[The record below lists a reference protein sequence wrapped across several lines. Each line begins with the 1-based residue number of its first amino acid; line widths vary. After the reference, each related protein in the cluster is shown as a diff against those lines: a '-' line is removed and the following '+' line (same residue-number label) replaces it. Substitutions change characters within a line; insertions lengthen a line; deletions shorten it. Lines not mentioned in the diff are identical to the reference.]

1 MAEPDDEMPKIN
13 PSEVE
18 TLIEKIWQN
27 KLDEQDKRMI
37 DRLLRTL
44 LYVVNMLQEK
54 KVTLLR
60 LKEMVFG
67 KKSEKMKRGE
77 GEKGEPKDGPGSGVQ
92 EGGKG
97 DGSQRPKNEKL
108 EGVEGDNP
116 RRKPGHGRHPASDY
130 PGARKVHCCHQ
141 QFVSGSP
148 CPKPNCRG
156 KVYRERP
163 HQFIQFTGQP
173 AITATQYEQE
183 VVRCRE
189 CGAVYEAP
197 LPEGVSPKKWDET
210 ADASIVIERH
220 TKYTPSHR
228 TAKMQEMCGIPLP
241 ESVQSERCREV
252 AEVLEPIYEQM
263 KKEAAQGKVFYI
275 DDTPVRIME
284 LVKENKEKKEQEKK
298 EAEKKEEGKEKVKE
312 KKRKEKKKK
321 KEERVA
327 IQTSGVV
334 VELRSGAKVA
344 LYFNGRQHAGEN
356 VEELYRLR
364 DPGLPPPM
372 QMSDALACNFC
383 GERERIVC
391 KCLVHARR
399 KFVEIQRIYPGE
411 CNYVLEQIGEI
422 YRNERQTAGMSDEE
436 RLAYHQEHSGPVMAE
451 LKQWMEEQMAE
462 KKVEP
467 NASLG
472 KAIDYFL
479 THDEGLSAYL
489 RYAGAPLDNNMSERL
504 LRPVV
509 IIRKN
514 SYGYKTNRGAKTA
527 AIIQS
532 VIQTCRL
539 NGTNVW
545 QYLVSALRRASEV
558 REKPEAFLPWNYK
571 GEEER
576 AKAPPLAA

>member
-1 MAEPDDEMPKIN
+1 MIRVTEPEDEIPKIN

-44 LYVVNMLQEK
+44 LYVVSMLQEK

-77 GEKGEPKDGPGSGVQ
+77 GEKDEPKDGPGSGVQ

-97 DGSQRPKNEKL
+97 DGSQTPKNEKL
-108 EGVEGDNP
+108 EGVEGEKP
-116 RRKPGHGRHPASDY
+116 RRKPGHGRHRASDY
-130 PGARKVHCCHQ
+130 PGAKKVHCRHRQ
-141 QFVSGSP
+141 LVSGSP
-148 CPKPNCRG
+148 CPKQNCRG
-156 KVYRERP
+156 KVYREKP

-173 AITATQYEQE
+173 AIQATQYEQE

-210 ADASIVIERH
+210 ADATIAIERH
-220 TKYTPSHR
+220 AKYTPSYR
-228 TAKMQEMCGIPLP
+228 TARMQEMCGIPLP

-252 AEVLEPIYEQM
+252 ADALEAIYEEM
-263 KKEAAQGKVFYI
+263 KKEAANGKVFHI

-284 LVKENKEKKEQEKK
+284 LVKENKEKELEKK
-298 EAEKKEEGKEKVKE
+298 GK
-312 KKRKEKKKK
+312 RKKKK
-321 KEERVA
+321 KEERVG

-334 VELRSGAKVA
+334 VELYSGARVA

-356 VEELYRLR
+356 VEDLYQLR
-364 DPGLPPPM
+364 GPGLPPPI
-372 QMSDALACNFC
+372 QMADALASNWC

-399 KFVEIQRIYPGE
+399 KFVEIGRIYPE
-411 CNYVLEQIGEI
+411 ACDYALKQIGKV
-422 YRNERQTAGMSDEE
+422 YWNEGQTAGMSDEE
-436 RLAYHQEHSGPVMAE
+436 RLAYHQAHSGPAIGE
-451 LKQWMEEQMAE
+451 LKQWMDDQVVE

-467 NASLG
+467 NSSLG
-472 KAIDYFL
+472 KAVDYFQ
-479 THDEGLSAYL
+479 THYEGLTAWL
-489 RYAGAPLDNNMSERL
+489 RYAGAPLDNNWCEQAL
-504 LRPVV
+504 KPVV

-514 SYGYKTNRGAKTA
+514 SYGYKTSRGAKTG

-545 QYLVSALRRASEV
+545 QYLVGVLRRSAEV
-558 REKPEAFLPWNYK
+558 KEKPEAFLPWNYS
-571 GEEER
+571 GEETSAER
-576 AKAPPLAA
+576 GGLAA

>member
-1 MAEPDDEMPKIN
+1 VAEPDDEIPKIN

-18 TLIEKIWQN
+18 TLIKKIEQTT
-27 KLDEQDKRMI
+27 LSEQDKRMI
-37 DRLLRTL
+37 TRLLRTL
-44 LYVVNMLQEK
+44 LYVVGLLQEK

-60 LKEMVFG
+60 LKDLVFG
-67 KKSEKMKRGE
+67 KKSEKMKRRE
-77 GEKGEPKDGPGSGVQ
+77 GEKDEPKDEPERGVQ

-97 DGSQRPKNEKL
+97 EESQKPKNEHL
-108 EGVEGDNP
+108 EGTEGEK
-116 RRKPGHGRHPASDY
+116 RGRKPGHGRRPSSEY
-130 PGARKVHCCHQ
+130 PGARKVHCRHQ
-141 QFVSGSP
+141 QLVSGSA
-148 CPKPNCRG
+148 CPSPSCRG
-156 KVYRERP
+156 KVYWERP

-173 AITATQYEQE
+173 AIQATQYEQE

-197 LPEGVSPKKWDET
+197 LPEGVSAKKWDET
-210 ADASIVIERH
+210 ADAQIAIERH
-220 TKYTPSHR
+220 AKYTPSYR
-228 TAKMQEMCGIPLP
+228 TARMQEMCGVALP

-252 AEVLEPIYEQM
+252 ADALEPIYERM
-263 KKEAAQGKVFYI
+263 KKEAAQGKVFHI
-275 DDTPVRIME
+275 DDTPVRILE
-284 LVKENKEKKEQEKK
+284 LVKENKEKKQEKK
-298 EAEKKEEGKEKVKE
+298 EEEKKEEAEKKVKE
-312 KKRKEKKKK
+312 KRGKRKKKK

-334 VELRSGAKVA
+334 VKLRSGAKVA

-356 VEELYRLR
+356 IEDIYQLR

-399 KFVEIQRIYPGE
+399 KFVEIRRIYPE
-411 CNYVLEQIGEI
+411 ACDYVAKQIGEI
-422 YRNERQTAGMSDEE
+422 YQNEKQTAGMSDEE

-451 LKQWMEEQMAE
+451 LKQWMDEQMAE

-467 NASLG
+467 NSSLG
-472 KAIDYFL
+472 KAIDYFV
-479 THDEGLSAYL
+479 THYEGLSAYL
-489 RYAGAPLDNNMSERL
+489 RYAGAPLDNNASERI

-545 QYLVSALRRASEV
+545 QYLVLVLRRSTAV
-558 REKPEAFLPWNYK
+558 REKPEEFLPWNYK
-571 GEEER
+571 SEGEM
-576 AKAPPLAA
+576 AKALPLAA